1 MEFEIFLQNE
11 RNKCIK
17 ILKEY
22 NTKYDT
28 EEQKKLETT
37 LEYLQSVLDSCDENY
52 MKILLM
58 DDIKNIKDYLYS
70 KQI

>member
-17 ILKEY
+17 ILNEY

-28 EEQKKLETT
+28 EEKKKLETT

-70 KQI
+70 KH

>member
-1 MEFEIFLQNE
+1 MEFEIVLQNE

-52 MKILLM
+52 IKILLM

>member
-1 MEFEIFLQNE
+1 MELEMFLQDE

-17 ILKEY
+17 VLKEY

-28 EEQKKLETT
+28 EEKKKLEIT
-37 LEYLQSVLDSCDENY
+37 LEYLNSVVESCTENY
-52 MKILLM
+52 IKILLM